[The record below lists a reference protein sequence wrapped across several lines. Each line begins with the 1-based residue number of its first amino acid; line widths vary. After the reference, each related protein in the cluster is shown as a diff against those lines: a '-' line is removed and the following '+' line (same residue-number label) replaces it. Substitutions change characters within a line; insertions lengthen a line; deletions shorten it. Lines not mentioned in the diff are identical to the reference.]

1 MLRDMF
7 YRIQFENLLLGLV
20 FVLLLAATMTLLG
33 RSKRFRNNQAMKTV
47 LSLCFSLLLIYGIA
61 RSNVNLENIF
71 YNVGFS
77 QGGLYKIILV
87 LMVVF
92 IAGIGLVKNH
102 YGHWKWRLYRILII
116 VPGVLIILT
125 FFENLIYAKGMIVF
139 IGIPML
145 AVGLILWWRRRR
157 GFISYKKTNAGR
169 KEIIRYEAKQR
180 GKHTR

>member
-1 MLRDMF
+1 MLRDML
-7 YRIQFENLLLGLV
+7 YRVQFENLLLGLV

-33 RSKRFRNNQAMKTV
+33 RSKRFGKNKAMKTV

-77 QGGLYKIILV
+77 QSGLYKIILV

-92 IAGIGLVKNH
+92 VAGIGIVKDH

-116 VPGVLIILT
+116 IPGVLIGLT
-125 FFENLIYAKGMIVF
+125 FFESVIYAKGTILAFGVP
-139 IGIPML
+139 IL

-157 GFISYKKTNAGR
+157 GFLSYKRTHAGR
-169 KEIIRYEAKQR
+169 KELIRYEAKER
-180 GKHTR
+180 GKHM